1 MSFKQ
6 LGLRAELLQSVE
18 AIGYTRPTPIQTQ
31 AIPEILNGRD
41 ILAGAQTGTGKT
53 AAFTLPILHQ
63 LSKHRAKGRHPK
75 ALIITPTREL
85 AIQIGENIKLYG
97 KNLNLTSTV
106 IYGGVGIKPQIKQF
120 QKGVDILVA
129 TPGRLLDHTGRE
141 TVDLSQVNTL
151 VLDEADRML
160 DMGFI
165 KDLRRIMQL
174 LPKKRQN
181 LLFSATYSKS
191 IKQLAD
197 SLLNKPKLIEV
208 ARQNTAAE
216 SVTQKMHSVEKGKKR
231 EVLSHLIKTSNWNQV
246 LIFTRT
252 KRGANKLTKQLNADG
267 IKSTA
272 IHGDKSQSTR
282 TKALS
287 DFKKGSVQ
295 TLVATD
301 VAARGIDIELLP
313 CVVNFDLPHVPEDY
327 VHRIGRT
334 GRAGANGIA
343 LSLVY
348 PEEQKLLQGVQK
360 LLNRK
365 FPMEIVKGFVPGKKV
380 PAFPKTKQLRKKPSH
395 NSKKASSKPA
405 YSKQQRKTSIPGE
418 WFAQA

>member
-41 ILAGAQTGTGKT
+41 VLAGAQTGTGKT
-53 AAFTLPILHQ
+53 AAFTLPILQQ
-63 LSKHRAKGRHPK
+63 LSKTKAKGRHPK

-85 AIQIGENIKLYG
+85 AIQIGENIELYG
-97 KNLNLTSTV
+97 KNLNLKSTV
-106 IYGGVGIKPQIKQF
+106 VYGGVGIQPQIKQF

-129 TPGRLLDHTGRE
+129 TPGRLLDHTGRR

-208 ARQNTAAE
+208 ARQNIAAD

-231 EVLSHLIKTSNWNQV
+231 EVLSHLIKTNDWNQV

-267 IKSTA
+267 VKSTA

-287 DFKKGSVQ
+287 DFKKGAVR

-334 GRAGANGIA
+334 GRAGANGVA

-348 PEEQKLLQGVQK
+348 PEEQKLLQGIQK

-365 FPMEIVKGFVPGKKV
+365 FPMETVKNFVPSKNLAATPSKKQ
-380 PAFPKTKQLRKKPSH
+380 FRRKPSS
-395 NSKKASSKPA
+395 NKKTVSSKPA
-405 YSKQQRKTSIPGE
+405 QSKQRRKSSIPGE